1 MRNTKNSIRNLIIS
15 VFLLAAVVITGCGG
29 SVTPEPTEAPATSEP
44 TQAPD
49 GSPVGRIRLPM
60 PENMADAEDCDPIG
74 VRTEEMYQLFSLVFD
89 TLIGVNGS
97 NMLVPSLAM
106 SWRSG
111 GERIWLISLRQGV
124 TWHDGSSFTADD
136 VVSTYDRIRRQT
148 DGYYSD
154 AAENIVSLMKLDES
168 TIRVEMRS
176 AGLTALYCLNFP
188 ITKANSNEALMGTGA
203 YRLESMTD
211 EEIKLTVN
219 TDWWGGTPQI
229 EKVEFL
235 ARGSNDLAIASY
247 EAGML
252 DFVPTNSLTAKQYSS
267 AGETVVASC
276 MTQQM
281 ETLLI
286 NHNTTH
292 LRKREFR
299 SAIAHLIDRSSIIAN
314 VYMNNA
320 RSCDMPVPPDSW
332 LYDSSQVVY
341 GYDRELALSLLTE
354 QGYTI
359 DEDGNIGYFGEKV
372 SLRILV
378 GSTPENSVRAE
389 AAQLIADSL
398 TSFGIGVEL
407 ITANHDTA
415 SASPDPESEAPY
427 SGDTEFVRLLREG
440 NWDLALVGFSLSESN
455 SLSKYLTPSGSNNFG
470 HYSSDTMT
478 SLIEVMDSAV
488 DEASLREAAYA
499 VQSEFAEELPFIVL
513 YFRLNSVIYS
523 ADIQGIGQLREP
535 RLLENMKNWQY

>member
-176 AGLTALYCLNFP
+176 DGLSALYCLNFP
-188 ITKANSNEALMGTGA
+188 ITKANSDEVLMGTGA

-229 EKVEFL
+229 ETVEFI
-235 ARGSNDLAIASY
+235 ARSSNDLAIASY

-286 NHNTTH
+286 NHNNTH

-470 HYSSDTMT
+470 HYSSETMT
-478 SLIEVMDSAV
+478 SLIEIMDSAV

-535 RLLENMKNWQY
+535 RLLENMKDWQY

>member
-44 TQAPD
+44 TQAPY

-176 AGLTALYCLNFP
+176 AGLSALYCLNFP
-188 ITKANSNEALMGTGA
+188 ITKANSDEVLMGTGA
-203 YRLESMTD
+203 YRLENMTD

-229 EKVEFL
+229 ETVEFL

-286 NHNTTH
+286 NHNNTH

-299 SAIAHLIDRSSIIAN
+299 SAIAHLVDRSSIIAN

-341 GYDRELALSLLTE
+341 SYDRELALSLLTE

-359 DEDGNIGYFGEKV
+359 DEDGNIGYFSEKV

-470 HYSSDTMT
+470 HYSSETMT
-478 SLIEVMDSAV
+478 ALIEIMDSAV

-535 RLLENMKNWQY
+535 RLLENMKNWKY

>member
-168 TIRVEMRS
+168 TIRVEMKS
-176 AGLTALYCLNFP
+176 EGLSALYCLNFP
-188 ITKANSNEALMGTGA
+188 ITKANSDEVLMGTGA

-229 EKVEFL
+229 ETVEFL

-286 NHNTTH
+286 NHNNAH

-299 SAIAHLIDRSSIIAN
+299 SAIAHLVDRSSIIAN

-427 SGDTEFVRLLREG
+427 SVDTEFVRLLREG

-470 HYSSDTMT
+470 HYSSETMT
-478 SLIEVMDSAV
+478 SLIEIMDSAV

-535 RLLENMKNWQY
+535 RLLENMKDWRY

>member
-44 TQAPD
+44 TQAPY

-168 TIRVEMRS
+168 TIRVEMKS
-176 AGLTALYCLNFP
+176 EGLSALYCLNFP
-188 ITKANSNEALMGTGA
+188 ITKANSDEVLMGTGA

-286 NHNTTH
+286 NHNNAH

-299 SAIAHLIDRSSIIAN
+299 SAIAHLVDRSSIIAN

-470 HYSSDTMT
+470 HYSSETMT
-478 SLIEVMDSAV
+478 SLIEIMDSAV

-535 RLLENMKNWQY
+535 SLLENMKDWRY

>member
-168 TIRVEMRS
+168 TIRVEMKS
-176 AGLTALYCLNFP
+176 EGLSALYCLNFP

-203 YRLESMTD
+203 YRLENMTD

-219 TDWWGGTPQI
+219 PDWWGGTPQI
-229 EKVEFL
+229 ETVEFL

-286 NHNTTH
+286 NHNNAH
-292 LRKREFR
+292 LCKKEFR

-470 HYSSDTMT
+470 HYSSETMT
-478 SLIEVMDSAV
+478 SLIEIMDSAV

-535 RLLENMKNWQY
+535 RLLENMKDWRY

>member
-168 TIRVEMRS
+168 TIRVEMKS
-176 AGLTALYCLNFP
+176 EGLSALYCLNFP
-188 ITKANSNEALMGTGA
+188 ITKANSDEVLMGTGA
-203 YRLESMTD
+203 YRLENMTD

-286 NHNTTH
+286 NHNNTH
-292 LRKREFR
+292 LRKKEFR

-314 VYMNNA
+314 VYMNNV

-470 HYSSDTMT
+470 HYSSETMT
-478 SLIEVMDSAV
+478 SLIEIMDSAV

-535 RLLENMKNWQY
+535 RLLENMKDWRY

>member
-168 TIRVEMRS
+168 TIRVEMKS
-176 AGLTALYCLNFP
+176 EGLSALYCLNFP
-188 ITKANSNEALMGTGA
+188 ITKANSDEVLMGTGA
-203 YRLESMTD
+203 YRLENMTD

-229 EKVEFL
+229 ETVEFL

-286 NHNTTH
+286 NHNNTH

-470 HYSSDTMT
+470 HYSSETMT
-478 SLIEVMDSAV
+478 SLIEIMDSAV

>member
-176 AGLTALYCLNFP
+176 DGLSALYCLNFP
-188 ITKANSNEALMGTGA
+188 ITKANSDEVLMGTGA

-229 EKVEFL
+229 ETVEFL

-286 NHNTTH
+286 NHNNTH

-299 SAIAHLIDRSSIIAN
+299 SAIAHLVDRSSIIAN

-470 HYSSDTMT
+470 HYSSETMT
-478 SLIEVMDSAV
+478 SLIEIMDSAV

-535 RLLENMKNWQY
+535 RLLENMKDWQY

>member
-15 VFLLAAVVITGCGG
+15 IFLLAAVVITGCGG

-154 AAENIVSLMKLDES
+154 AAENIVSLMKLDDS

-176 AGLTALYCLNFP
+176 AGLSALYCLNFP
-188 ITKANSNEALMGTGA
+188 ITKANSDEVLMGTGA

-229 EKVEFL
+229 ETVEFL

-286 NHNTTH
+286 NHNNTH

-299 SAIAHLIDRSSIIAN
+299 SAIAHLVDRSSIIAN

-341 GYDRELALSLLTE
+341 SYDRELALSLLTE

-359 DEDGNIGYFGEKV
+359 DEDGNIGYFSEKV

-470 HYSSDTMT
+470 HYSSETMT

-488 DEASLREAAYA
+488 DEASLREAVYA

>member
-168 TIRVEMRS
+168 TIRVEMKS
-176 AGLTALYCLNFP
+176 EGLSALYCLNFP
-188 ITKANSNEALMGTGA
+188 ITKANSDEVLMGTGA

-286 NHNTTH
+286 NHNNTH
-292 LRKREFR
+292 LRKKEFR

-314 VYMNNA
+314 VYMNNV

-470 HYSSDTMT
+470 HYSSETMT
-478 SLIEVMDSAV
+478 SLIEIMDSAV

-535 RLLENMKNWQY
+535 RLLENMKDWRY

>member
-49 GSPVGRIRLPM
+49 DSTVGRIRLPM

-176 AGLTALYCLNFP
+176 DGLSALYCLNFP
-188 ITKANSNEALMGTGA
+188 ITKANSDEVLMGTGA

-229 EKVEFL
+229 ETVEFI

-286 NHNTTH
+286 NHNNTH

-470 HYSSDTMT
+470 HYSSETMT
-478 SLIEVMDSAV
+478 SLIEIMDSAV

-535 RLLENMKNWQY
+535 RLLENMKDWRY

>member
-15 VFLLAAVVITGCGG
+15 IFLLAAVVITGCGG

-49 GSPVGRIRLPM
+49 DSTVGRIRLPM

-168 TIRVEMRS
+168 TIRVEMKS
-176 AGLTALYCLNFP
+176 EGLSALYCLNFP
-188 ITKANSNEALMGTGA
+188 ITKANSDEVLMGTGA

-229 EKVEFL
+229 ETVEFI
-235 ARGSNDLAIASY
+235 ARSSNDLAIASY

-286 NHNTTH
+286 NHNNAH

-299 SAIAHLIDRSSIIAN
+299 SAIAHLVDRSSIIAN

-470 HYSSDTMT
+470 HYSSETMT
-478 SLIEVMDSAV
+478 SLIVIMDSAV

-535 RLLENMKNWQY
+535 RLLENMKDWRY

>member
-15 VFLLAAVVITGCGG
+15 IFLLAAVVITGCGG

-44 TQAPD
+44 TKAPD
-49 GSPVGRIRLPM
+49 DSTVGRIRLPM

-176 AGLTALYCLNFP
+176 AGLSALYCLNFP
-188 ITKANSNEALMGTGA
+188 ITKANSDEVLMGTGA
-203 YRLESMTD
+203 YRLENMTD

-229 EKVEFL
+229 ETVEFI
-235 ARGSNDLAIASY
+235 ARSSNDLAIASY

-286 NHNTTH
+286 NHNNTH

-299 SAIAHLIDRSSIIAN
+299 SAIAHLVDRSSIIAN

-415 SASPDPESEAPY
+415 SALPDPESEAPY

-470 HYSSDTMT
+470 HYSSETMT
-478 SLIEVMDSAV
+478 SLIEIMDSAV

>member
-44 TQAPD
+44 TKAPY

-176 AGLTALYCLNFP
+176 AGLSALYCLNFP
-188 ITKANSNEALMGTGA
+188 ITKANSDEVLMGTGA
-203 YRLESMTD
+203 YRLENMTD

-229 EKVEFL
+229 ETVEFL

-286 NHNTTH
+286 NHNNTH

-299 SAIAHLIDRSSIIAN
+299 SAIAHLVDRSSIIAN
-314 VYMNNA
+314 VYMNNV

-341 GYDRELALSLLTE
+341 SYDRELALSLLTE

-359 DEDGNIGYFGEKV
+359 DEDGNIGYFSEKV

-470 HYSSDTMT
+470 HYSSETMT

-535 RLLENMKNWQY
+535 RLLENIKNWRY

>member
-168 TIRVEMRS
+168 TIRVEMKS
-176 AGLTALYCLNFP
+176 EGLSALYCLNFP
-188 ITKANSNEALMGTGA
+188 ITKANSDEVLMGTGA

-229 EKVEFL
+229 ETVEFI
-235 ARGSNDLAIASY
+235 ARSSNDLAIASY

-286 NHNTTH
+286 NHNNTH
-292 LRKREFR
+292 LRKKEFR

-470 HYSSDTMT
+470 HYSSETMT
-478 SLIEVMDSAV
+478 SLIEIMDSAV

-535 RLLENMKNWQY
+535 RLLENMKDWRY

>member
-15 VFLLAAVVITGCGG
+15 IFLLAAVVITGCGG

-44 TQAPD
+44 TQAPY

-168 TIRVEMRS
+168 TIRVEMKS
-176 AGLTALYCLNFP
+176 EGLSALYCLNFP
-188 ITKANSNEALMGTGA
+188 ITKANSDEVLMGTGA

-229 EKVEFL
+229 ETVEFL

-286 NHNTTH
+286 NHNNTH
-292 LRKREFR
+292 LRKKEFR

-372 SLRILV
+372 SLRVLV

-407 ITANHDTA
+407 MTANHDTA

-470 HYSSDTMT
+470 HYSSETMT
-478 SLIEVMDSAV
+478 SLIEIMDSAV

-535 RLLENMKNWQY
+535 RLLEDMKNWKY

>member
-15 VFLLAAVVITGCGG
+15 IFLLAAVVITGCGG

-44 TQAPD
+44 TKAPY

-176 AGLTALYCLNFP
+176 AGLSALYCLNFP
-188 ITKANSNEALMGTGA
+188 ITKANSDEVLMGTGA

-229 EKVEFL
+229 ETVEFL

-286 NHNTTH
+286 NHNNTH

-299 SAIAHLIDRSSIIAN
+299 SAIAHLVDRSSIIAN

-470 HYSSDTMT
+470 HYSSETMT
-478 SLIEVMDSAV
+478 SLIEIMDSAV

-535 RLLENMKNWQY
+535 RLLENMKDWRY

>member
-168 TIRVEMRS
+168 TIRVEMKS
-176 AGLTALYCLNFP
+176 EGLSALYCLNFP
-188 ITKANSNEALMGTGA
+188 ITKANSDEVLMGTGA

-229 EKVEFL
+229 ETVEFL

-286 NHNTTH
+286 NHNNTH
-292 LRKREFR
+292 LRKKEFR

-470 HYSSDTMT
+470 HYSSEAMT
-478 SLIEVMDSAV
+478 ALIEIMDSAV

-535 RLLENMKNWQY
+535 RLLENMKDWRY

>member
-49 GSPVGRIRLPM
+49 DSTVGRIRLPM

-176 AGLTALYCLNFP
+176 AGLSALYCLNFP
-188 ITKANSNEALMGTGA
+188 ITKANSDEVLMGTGA

-286 NHNTTH
+286 NHNNAH

-470 HYSSDTMT
+470 HYSSETMT
-478 SLIEVMDSAV
+478 SLIEIMDSAV

-535 RLLENMKNWQY
+535 RLLENMKDWQY

>member
-168 TIRVEMRS
+168 TIRVEMKS
-176 AGLTALYCLNFP
+176 EGLSALYCLNFP
-188 ITKANSNEALMGTGA
+188 ITKANSDEVLMGTGA

-286 NHNTTH
+286 NHNNAH

-299 SAIAHLIDRSSIIAN
+299 SAIAHLVDRSSIIAN

-427 SGDTEFVRLLREG
+427 SVDTEFVRLLREG

-455 SLSKYLTPSGSNNFG
+455 SLSKYLTPLGSNNFG
-470 HYSSDTMT
+470 HYSSEAMT
-478 SLIEVMDSAV
+478 ALIEIMDSAV

-535 RLLENMKNWQY
+535 RLLENMKDWRY

>member
-176 AGLTALYCLNFP
+176 AGLSALYCLNFP
-188 ITKANSNEALMGTGA
+188 ITKANSDEVLMGTGA

-229 EKVEFL
+229 ETVEFL

-286 NHNTTH
+286 NHNNAH

-299 SAIAHLIDRSSIIAN
+299 SAIAHLVDRSSIIAN

-470 HYSSDTMT
+470 HYSSEAMT
-478 SLIEVMDSAV
+478 ALIEIMDSAV

-535 RLLENMKNWQY
+535 RLLENIKNWRY

>member
-168 TIRVEMRS
+168 TIRVEMKS
-176 AGLTALYCLNFP
+176 EGLSALYCLNFP
-188 ITKANSNEALMGTGA
+188 ITKANSDEVLMGTGA

-229 EKVEFL
+229 ETVEFL

-286 NHNTTH
+286 NHNNTH

-470 HYSSDTMT
+470 HYSSETMT
-478 SLIEVMDSAV
+478 SLIEIMDSAV

-535 RLLENMKNWQY
+535 RLLENMKDWRY

>member
-15 VFLLAAVVITGCGG
+15 IFLLAAVVITGCGG

-176 AGLTALYCLNFP
+176 DGLSALYCLNFP
-188 ITKANSNEALMGTGA
+188 ITKANSDEVLMGTGA

-229 EKVEFL
+229 ETVEFI

-286 NHNTTH
+286 NHNNTH

-470 HYSSDTMT
+470 HYSSETMT
-478 SLIEVMDSAV
+478 SLIEIMDSAV

-535 RLLENMKNWQY
+535 RLLENMKDWRY

>member
-15 VFLLAAVVITGCGG
+15 IFLLAAVVITGCGG

-168 TIRVEMRS
+168 TIRVEMKS
-176 AGLTALYCLNFP
+176 EGLSALYCLNFP
-188 ITKANSNEALMGTGA
+188 ITKANSDEVLMGTGA
-203 YRLESMTD
+203 YRLENMTD

-229 EKVEFL
+229 ETVEFI
-235 ARGSNDLAIASY
+235 ARSSNDLAIASY

-286 NHNTTH
+286 NHNNTH

-470 HYSSDTMT
+470 HYSSETMT
-478 SLIEVMDSAV
+478 SLIEIMDSAV

-535 RLLENMKNWQY
+535 RLLENMKDWQY

>member
-44 TQAPD
+44 TQAPY

-176 AGLTALYCLNFP
+176 AGLSALYCLNFP
-188 ITKANSNEALMGTGA
+188 ITKANSDEVLMGTGA

-229 EKVEFL
+229 ETVEFI
-235 ARGSNDLAIASY
+235 ARSSNDLAIASY

-286 NHNTTH
+286 NHNNTH

-398 TSFGIGVEL
+398 TSFGIDVEL

-470 HYSSDTMT
+470 HYSSETMT
-478 SLIEVMDSAV
+478 ALIEIMDSAV

-535 RLLENMKNWQY
+535 RLLENMKDWQY

>member
-49 GSPVGRIRLPM
+49 DSTVGRIRFPM
-60 PENMADAEDCDPIG
+60 PENMADAEACDPIG

-168 TIRVEMRS
+168 TIRVEMKS
-176 AGLTALYCLNFP
+176 EGLSALYCLNFP
-188 ITKANSNEALMGTGA
+188 ITKANSDEVLMGTGA

-229 EKVEFL
+229 ETVEFI
-235 ARGSNDLAIASY
+235 ARSSNDLAIASY

-286 NHNTTH
+286 NHNNAH

-299 SAIAHLIDRSSIIAN
+299 SAIAHLVDRSSIIAN

-470 HYSSDTMT
+470 HYSSETMT
-478 SLIEVMDSAV
+478 SLIVIMDSAV

-523 ADIQGIGQLREP
+523 ADIQGRGQLREP
-535 RLLENMKNWQY
+535 RLLENMKDWRY

>member
-15 VFLLAAVVITGCGG
+15 IFLLAAVVITGCGG

-49 GSPVGRIRLPM
+49 DSTVGRIRLPM

-136 VVSTYDRIRRQT
+136 VVNTYDRIRRQT

-168 TIRVEMRS
+168 TIRVEMKS
-176 AGLTALYCLNFP
+176 EGLSALYCLNFP
-188 ITKANSNEALMGTGA
+188 ITKANSDEVLMGTGA

-211 EEIKLTVN
+211 EEIKFTVN

-229 EKVEFL
+229 ETVEFL

-286 NHNTTH
+286 NHNNTH

-470 HYSSDTMT
+470 HYSSETMT
-478 SLIEVMDSAV
+478 SLIEIMDSAV

-535 RLLENMKNWQY
+535 RLLENIKNWRY

>member
-168 TIRVEMRS
+168 TIRVEMKS
-176 AGLTALYCLNFP
+176 EGLSALYCLNFP
-188 ITKANSNEALMGTGA
+188 ITKANSDEVLMGTGA

-229 EKVEFL
+229 ETVEFL

-286 NHNTTH
+286 NHNNTH
-292 LRKREFR
+292 LRKKEFR

-455 SLSKYLTPSGSNNFG
+455 SLSKYLTPLGSNNFG
-470 HYSSDTMT
+470 HYSSEAMT
-478 SLIEVMDSAV
+478 ALIEIMDSAV

-535 RLLENMKNWQY
+535 RLLENMKNWKY

>member
-15 VFLLAAVVITGCGG
+15 IFLLAAVVITGCGG

-168 TIRVEMRS
+168 TIRVEMKS
-176 AGLTALYCLNFP
+176 EGLSALYCLNFP
-188 ITKANSNEALMGTGA
+188 ITKANSDEVLMGTGA

-229 EKVEFL
+229 ETVEFL

-286 NHNTTH
+286 NHNNTH
-292 LRKREFR
+292 LRKKEFR

-455 SLSKYLTPSGSNNFG
+455 SLSKYLTPLGSNNFG
-470 HYSSDTMT
+470 HYSSEAMT
-478 SLIEVMDSAV
+478 ALIEIMDSAV

-535 RLLENMKNWQY
+535 RLLENMKDWRY

>member
-168 TIRVEMRS
+168 TIRVEMKS
-176 AGLTALYCLNFP
+176 EGLSALYCLNFP
-188 ITKANSNEALMGTGA
+188 ITKANSDEVLMGTGA
-203 YRLESMTD
+203 YRLENMTD

-229 EKVEFL
+229 ETVEFI
-235 ARGSNDLAIASY
+235 ARSSNDLAIASY

-286 NHNTTH
+286 NHNNAH

-299 SAIAHLIDRSSIIAN
+299 SAIAHLVDRSSIIAN

-470 HYSSDTMT
+470 HYSSETMT
-478 SLIEVMDSAV
+478 SLIEIMDSAV

-535 RLLENMKNWQY
+535 RLLENMKDWQY

>member
-44 TQAPD
+44 TKAPD
-49 GSPVGRIRLPM
+49 DSTVGRIRLPM

-176 AGLTALYCLNFP
+176 DGLSALYCLNFP
-188 ITKANSNEALMGTGA
+188 ITKANSDEVLMGTGA

-229 EKVEFL
+229 ETVEFI
-235 ARGSNDLAIASY
+235 ARSSNDLAIASY

-286 NHNTTH
+286 NHNNAH
-292 LRKREFR
+292 LCKKEFR

-470 HYSSDTMT
+470 HYSSETMT
-478 SLIEVMDSAV
+478 SLIEIMDSAV

-535 RLLENMKNWQY
+535 RLLENMKDWQY

>member
-49 GSPVGRIRLPM
+49 DSTVGRIRLPM

-176 AGLTALYCLNFP
+176 DGLSALYCLNFP
-188 ITKANSNEALMGTGA
+188 ITKANSDEVLMGTGA

-229 EKVEFL
+229 ETVEFI

-286 NHNTTH
+286 NHNNTH
-292 LRKREFR
+292 LRKKEFR
-299 SAIAHLIDRSSIIAN
+299 SAIAHLVDRSSIIAN

-470 HYSSDTMT
+470 HYSSETMT
-478 SLIEVMDSAV
+478 SLIEIMDSAV

>member
-176 AGLTALYCLNFP
+176 AGLSALYCLNFP
-188 ITKANSNEALMGTGA
+188 ITKANSDEVLMGTGA
-203 YRLESMTD
+203 YRLENMTD

-229 EKVEFL
+229 ETVEFL

-286 NHNTTH
+286 NHNNTH

-455 SLSKYLTPSGSNNFG
+455 SLSKYLTPLGSNNFG
-470 HYSSDTMT
+470 HYSSEAMT
-478 SLIEVMDSAV
+478 ALIEIMDSAV

-535 RLLENMKNWQY
+535 RLLENMKNWKY

>member
-74 VRTEEMYQLFSLVFD
+74 VRTEEMYQLLSLVFD

-106 SWRSG
+106 SWRSA

-168 TIRVEMRS
+168 TIRVEMKS
-176 AGLTALYCLNFP
+176 EGLSALYCLNFP
-188 ITKANSNEALMGTGA
+188 ITKANSDEVLMGTGA

-286 NHNTTH
+286 NHNNTH
-292 LRKREFR
+292 LRKKEFR

-470 HYSSDTMT
+470 HYSSETMT
-478 SLIEVMDSAV
+478 ALIEIMDSAV

-535 RLLENMKNWQY
+535 RLLENMKNWKY

>member
-44 TQAPD
+44 TQAPNA
-49 GSPVGRIRLPM
+49 SLVGRIRLPM

-219 TDWWGGTPQI
+219 PDWWGGTPQI
-229 EKVEFL
+229 ETVEFL

-286 NHNTTH
+286 NHNNAH
-292 LRKREFR
+292 LCKKEFR

-389 AAQLIADSL
+389 AAQMIAESL
-398 TSFGIGVEL
+398 TAFGIGVEL

-440 NWDLALVGFSLSESN
+440 NWDLALIGFSLSESN
-455 SLSKYLTPSGSNNFG
+455 SLSKYLTPLGSNNFG
-470 HYSSDTMT
+470 HYSSEAMT
-478 SLIEVMDSAV
+478 ALIEIMDSAV

-535 RLLENMKNWQY
+535 RLLENMKDWRY

>member
-49 GSPVGRIRLPM
+49 DSTVGRIRLPM

-154 AAENIVSLMKLDES
+154 AAENIVSLMKLDDS

-176 AGLTALYCLNFP
+176 DGLSALYCLNFP
-188 ITKANSNEALMGTGA
+188 ITKANSDEVLMGTGA

-229 EKVEFL
+229 ETVEFL

-286 NHNTTH
+286 NHNNTH

-470 HYSSDTMT
+470 HYSSETMT
-478 SLIEVMDSAV
+478 SLIEIMDSAV

-535 RLLENMKNWQY
+535 RLLENMKDWQY

>member
-15 VFLLAAVVITGCGG
+15 IFLLAAVVITGCGG

-49 GSPVGRIRLPM
+49 DSPVGRIRLPM

-168 TIRVEMRS
+168 TIRVEMKS
-176 AGLTALYCLNFP
+176 EGLSALYCLNFP
-188 ITKANSNEALMGTGA
+188 ITKANSDEVLMGTGA

-229 EKVEFL
+229 ETVEFI
-235 ARGSNDLAIASY
+235 ARSSNDLAIASY

-286 NHNTTH
+286 NHNNTH
-292 LRKREFR
+292 LRKKEFR

-470 HYSSDTMT
+470 HYSSETMT
-478 SLIEVMDSAV
+478 SLIEIMDSAV

-535 RLLENMKNWQY
+535 RLLENMKDWRY

>member
-15 VFLLAAVVITGCGG
+15 IFLLAAVVITGCGG

-44 TQAPD
+44 TKAPY

-176 AGLTALYCLNFP
+176 AGLSALYCLNFP
-188 ITKANSNEALMGTGA
+188 ITKANSDEVLMGTGA

-229 EKVEFL
+229 ETVEFI
-235 ARGSNDLAIASY
+235 ARSSNDLAIASY

-286 NHNTTH
+286 NHNNAH
-292 LRKREFR
+292 LCKKEFR

-470 HYSSDTMT
+470 HYSSETMT

-535 RLLENMKNWQY
+535 RLLENMKDWQY

>member
-15 VFLLAAVVITGCGG
+15 IFLLAAVVITGCGG

-44 TQAPD
+44 TKAPY

-89 TLIGVNGS
+89 TLICVNGS

-176 AGLTALYCLNFP
+176 AGLSALYCLNFP
-188 ITKANSNEALMGTGA
+188 ITKANSDEVLMGTGA

-229 EKVEFL
+229 ETVEFL

-286 NHNTTH
+286 NHNNTH

-470 HYSSDTMT
+470 HYSSETMT

-535 RLLENMKNWQY
+535 RLLENMKDWRY

>member
-44 TQAPD
+44 TKAPY

-188 ITKANSNEALMGTGA
+188 ITKANSDEVLMGTGA

-229 EKVEFL
+229 ETVEFL

-286 NHNTTH
+286 NHNNTH

-470 HYSSDTMT
+470 HYSSETMT
-478 SLIEVMDSAV
+478 SLIEIMDSAV

-535 RLLENMKNWQY
+535 RLLENMKDWQY